1 MWNLKNDTNELICK
15 NRLTVI
21 EKKKLTFTEG
31 EGWVRKGEISNLRVH
46 THAYV

>member
-31 EGWVRKGEISNLRVH
+31 ERDKIGVWDSPTTI
-46 THAYV
+46 